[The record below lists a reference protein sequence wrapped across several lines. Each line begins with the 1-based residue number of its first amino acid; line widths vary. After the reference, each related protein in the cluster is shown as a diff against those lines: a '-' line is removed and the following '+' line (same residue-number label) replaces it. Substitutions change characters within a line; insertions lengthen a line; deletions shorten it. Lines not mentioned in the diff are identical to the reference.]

1 MAVEMRRKA
10 GIAFGACAVLML
22 GTVAGV
28 TAWVTGGDRTVGT
41 WHEPVVART
50 PVSAELAQ
58 PAGAQPVTAPQAAA
72 GRAATPAIPTPTPP
86 PPTPPTPPPPPP
98 ARPPPP
104 RPTPPRPP
112 PTRPALSQSRSGHHG
127 PVESADATDGRQ
139 RIGELL
145 HVD

>member
-58 PAGAQPVTAPQAAA
+58 PAGAQPGTAPQAAA
-72 GRAATPAIPTPTPP
+72 RRGPTAPIPTPT
-86 PPTPPTPPPPPP
+86 
-98 ARPPPP
+98 
-104 RPTPPRPP
+104 RPTP
-112 PTRPALSQSRSGHHG
+112 TRPTAARSAPGQSRSGHHG
-127 PVESADATDGRQ
+127 PVE
-139 RIGELL
+139 
-145 HVD
+145 

>member
-28 TAWVTGGDRTVGT
+28 TAWATGGERTVGT

-58 PAGAQPVTAPQAAA
+58 QAATEQAAAPPAQRPPAERPAPPRAAA
-72 GRAATPAIPTPTPP
+72 GRAAATPVPTPTRPS
-86 PPTPPTPPPPPP
+86 TSP
-98 ARPPPP
+98 A
-104 RPTPPRPP
+104 T
-112 PTRPALSQSRSGHHG
+112 SGHHG
-127 PVESADATDGRQ
+127 PVE
-139 RIGELL
+139 
-145 HVD
+145 